1 MSEYGCKVCRI
12 LDEYGMERYEE
23 QLLEQWQAD
32 ASQRKGY
39 RQLAEWFNTLMLR
52 REMDR
57 AGLSTLGDEAES
69 KYERLQSDE
78 AVAAEVAT
86 ELENAG
92 IPINTL
98 RDDFVSYGVIRTHLK
113 KKCLESDVDLSSGDW
128 ERNAIEISQ
137 DHATTKIEEAV
148 SGVVGRRA
156 SRRRNDRRVRRLSG
170 RAPPRRPVAPAP
182 VGHSGVGSHPA
193 RSTRRRRRLSRQ
205 KGPAGRSRP
214 FPGFDAADCRTPS
227 RASSR

>member
-1 MSEYGCKVCRI
+1 MSEYGCKVCRV

-23 QLLEQWQAD
+23 RLLEQWQAD
-32 ASQRKGY
+32 PSQRKGY

-92 IPINTL
+92 IPIETL

-113 KKCLESDVDLSSGDW
+113 ECLESDIDLSSGDW
-128 ERNAIEISQ
+128 EQNAIEISR
-137 DHATTKIEEAV
+137 DHASTKIEEAV
-148 SGVVGRRA
+148 RSLRNKGRLTAGGDVSVSVTVELECENCHARVPSDRA
-156 SRRRNDRRVRRLSG
+156 IRREYV
-170 RAPPRRPVAPAP
+170 
-182 VGHSGVGSHPA
+182 
-193 RSTRRRRRLSRQ
+193 
-205 KGPAGRSRP
+205 
-214 FPGFDAADCRTPS
+214 CRCDD
-227 RASSR
+227 

>member
-1 MSEYGCKVCRI
+1 MSGYGCKVCRV
-12 LDEYGMERYEE
+12 LDEYGMERYED

-92 IPINTL
+92 IPIDTV

-113 KKCLESDVDLSSGDW
+113 ECLESDVDLSSGDW
-128 ERNAIEISQ
+128 EQSAIEISKG
-137 DHATTKIEEAV
+137 HATTKIEEAV
-148 SGVVGRRA
+148 RSLRNKGRLTAGGDVNVSVTVELECESCHARVPADRA
-156 SRRRNDRRVRRLSG
+156 IRREYV
-170 RAPPRRPVAPAP
+170 
-182 VGHSGVGSHPA
+182 
-193 RSTRRRRRLSRQ
+193 
-205 KGPAGRSRP
+205 
-214 FPGFDAADCRTPS
+214 CRCDN
-227 RASSR
+227 